1 VQLMAV
7 RDRLH
12 EIEALV
18 AGGDAA
24 QRGKDCRFGRGLDDA
39 ASLRQ

>member
-1 VQLMAV
+1 MQLTAV

-12 EIEALV
+12 EIEAHV
-18 AGGDAA
+18 AGRDAA
-24 QRGKDCRFGRGLDDA
+24 QRGREEEIGCGLDDA